1 MLMLLEIKVLVM
13 GGTGVDVLAAGA
25 GRHDV
30 S

>member
-1 MLMLLEIKVLVM
+1 MLLLQIKVLVM
-13 GGTGVDVLAAGA
+13 GGTGVDVLAGGA